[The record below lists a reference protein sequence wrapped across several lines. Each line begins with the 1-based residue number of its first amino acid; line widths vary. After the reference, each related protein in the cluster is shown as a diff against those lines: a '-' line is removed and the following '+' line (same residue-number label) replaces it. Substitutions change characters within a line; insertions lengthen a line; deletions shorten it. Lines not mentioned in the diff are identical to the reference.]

1 MDQAAW
7 SALLNYYNR
16 VSGKIDHQKTERK
29 FRGNVEAVLNAIPA
43 NEREELQS
51 YWQAAKEATHP
62 FDGTRHPAPMFLVLS
77 NFTSGDMQERA
88 TGMMCSNGCGYV
100 FEGKL
105 VFTAPGEVVQSV
117 VAHELAHGWLYAK
130 YHSQK
135 LPLPELTV
143 PKEKQLRSLEAYSQ
157 DNQHEEW
164 LVDETLVRWGFDSHL
179 LEFWEV
185 AMEDA
190 PNDPSGHYE
199 LIKRRFRNN
208 PVLGS

>member
-88 TGMMCSNGCGYV
+88 TGMMCSNGCGYQMQRWVNGPPRARERLQV
-100 FEGKL
+100 FGW
-105 VFTAPGEVVQSV
+105 P
-117 VAHELAHGWLYAK
+117 AHK
-130 YHSQK
+130 
-135 LPLPELTV
+135 
-143 PKEKQLRSLEAYSQ
+143 
-157 DNQHEEW
+157 
-164 LVDETLVRWGFDSHL
+164 
-179 LEFWEV
+179 
-185 AMEDA
+185 
-190 PNDPSGHYE
+190 
-199 LIKRRFRNN
+199 
-208 PVLGS
+208 